1 MVKPIV
7 VAPSPTSTGCH
18 TITGSDDVIIDGKP
32 ATRILADTGGAPIIG
47 PGATTTFINGMPASL
62 PGDAIVSHGLPP
74 HALMTT
80 TSIQSKVFAGTGFS
94 DLGGV
99 VTDGNGN
106 IIDPDSD
113 LGGGPGTGTANIEL
127 KLLSFSPQQ
136 SQISVS
142 NPNDPCYVE
151 RNCLEQGGFNQW
163 LEKNIFS
170 YLKPDCHG
178 PLKFNF
184 TIQNSG
190 SDPCP
195 PFKCR
200 IWEVPSPGYNYVFAA
215 NSGGILSQ
223 NGWRND
229 LHPYD
234 SQPYS
239 NGNHLISIPGIPA
252 GSNYSGVAEVPSFRI
267 QRAGGNQ
274 PRCNGPGSTAGS
286 PYAQQTRHYFMSVD
300 ILGEVTEFTEVQY
313 TSGSTAKSVDAV

>member
-7 VAPSPTSTGCH
+7 VATSPTSTGCH

-32 ATRILADTGGAPIIG
+32 ATRILADMGGAPIIG

-99 VTDGNGN
+99 VSDGNGN
-106 IIDPDSD
+106 IIDPNSD

-127 KLLSFSPQQ
+127 KLLHFTPQQ

-142 NPNDPCYVE
+142 RPQDACYVT
-151 RNCLEQGGFNQW
+151 RNCFNEFNNQYNA
-163 LEKNIFS
+163 KNVLS
-170 YLKPDCHG
+170 RLRPDCHG

-184 TIQNSG
+184 TISNQG
-190 SDPCP
+190 SDDCP

-200 IWEVPSPGYNYVFAA
+200 VWEVPSAGYNYVFAA
-215 NSGGILSQ
+215 DSGGILSQ
-223 NGWRND
+223 NGWKNN
-229 LHPYD
+229 LVPGD

-239 NGNHLISIPGIPA
+239 NGNHLITVPGIPA
-252 GSNYSGVAEVPSFRI
+252 GGTYNGVAEVPNFRS

-274 PRCNGPGSTAGS
+274 PRCDGYGVTIDS
-286 PYAQQTRHYFMSVD
+286 PYPQETRHYFMSVD

-313 TSGSTAKSVDAV
+313 TNGSTAKSVDAK

>member
-99 VTDGNGN
+99 VSDGNGN
-106 IIDPDSD
+106 ILDSDSD

-127 KLLSFSPQQ
+127 KLINFSPQQ
-136 SQISVS
+136 SQINVS
-142 NPNDPCYVE
+142 NPNSDCYVS
-151 RNCLEQGGFNQW
+151 RTCTSQTGNSNLRTNYSS
-163 LEKNIFS
+163 I
-170 YLKPDCHG
+170 LKQSCHG
-178 PLKFNF
+178 PLRFSF

-200 IWEVPSPGYNYVFAA
+200 VWEVPSPGYNYVFAA
-215 NSGGILSQ
+215 DSEGILSN
-223 NGWRND
+223 NGWRNN
-229 LHPYD
+229 LHPND

-252 GSNYSGVAEVPSFRI
+252 GGSYNGVAEVPNFR
-267 QRAGGNQ
+267 QQKAGGRN
-274 PRCNGPGSTAGS
+274 RLCNGLLSAPI
-286 PYAQQTRHYFMSVD
+286 PQETRHYFMSVD

-313 TSGSTAKSVDAV
+313 TNNSFAKSVDAV